1 MVKFYYSI
9 TRCLKRV
16 ACSILQPVDA
26 SRGAEGG
33 VIGVIFTHLML
44 INKNLPPGLQSAH
57 PRRLMLILFLAPH
70 ETGVGS

>member
-1 MVKFYYSI
+1 
-9 TRCLKRV
+9 
-16 ACSILQPVDA
+16 
-26 SRGAEGG
+26 